1 MEKEGTIRGGSKL
14 SRVEGNQNV
23 QGKTVLLSTVSSACE
38 HAQLLQAC
46 LTLT

>member
-14 SRVEGNQNV
+14 SRVGGNQNV
-23 QGKTVLLSTVSSACE
+23 QGKTVLPSTVSSTCE
-38 HAQLLQAC
+38 HAQLLQSC